1 MKTTNKILIGVV
13 AALVAAAANASYVFS
28 WTLSEDE
35 WQDYAYAVIAAY
47 HDTSKVGYLYDSNA
61 AGGASSPGY
70 YAATTSPTADMA
82 DSVASSSRGTSG
94 AANISYLWENQS
106 TGQAYTYVIEL
117 YNSNNL
123 LVDSSVSYTFD
134 SLFTKVY
141 EGGTASATTSVPVK
155 TSMDIPEPTGAMLL
169 LLGMG
174 LLALK
179 RKRG

>member
-13 AALVAAAANASYVFS
+13 AAFIAAVANASYVFS

-47 HDTSKVGYLYDSNA
+47 QDTSKVGYLYDSNA
-61 AGGASSPGY
+61 AGGGSSPGY
-70 YAATTSPTADMA
+70 YDATTSPTADMA
-82 DSVASSSRGTSG
+82 DSVASSSRGTTG

-123 LVDSSVSYTFD
+123 LVDSSVSYAFD

-141 EGGTASATTSVPVK
+141 EGGTASATTATLVP
-155 TSMDIPEPTGAMLL
+155 PEIAPSAAIVTAE
-169 LLGMG
+169 
-174 LLALK
+174 ASSA
-179 RKRG
+179 